1 MAMKVWPYY
10 KDRQVDE
17 WRSTVCLV
25 LEDGSDGLNFTEA
38 DIPGN
43 GVNRGMYWDDS
54 YLLKE

>member
-1 MAMKVWPYY
+1 M
-10 KDRQVDE
+10 
-17 WRSTVCLV
+17 VCLV